1 MPKGGA
7 GAVKYAET
15 WQILI
20 DFVSILIDFVCCQ
33 AFNLVLN
40 RVRNNLC

>member
-15 WQILI
+15 WQIPI
-20 DFVSILIDFVCCQ
+20 DFVSCQ

-40 RVRNNLC
+40 RLRNNLC